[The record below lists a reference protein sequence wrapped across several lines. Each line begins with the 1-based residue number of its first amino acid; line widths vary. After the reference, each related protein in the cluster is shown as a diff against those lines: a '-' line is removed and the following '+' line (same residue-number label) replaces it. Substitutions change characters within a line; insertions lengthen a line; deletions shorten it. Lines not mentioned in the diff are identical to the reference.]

1 MSDRPLLVGMGRSVY
16 VRIALLTALEKGLAL
31 DRQELDP
38 FLEGGPPE
46 AFLRLNPFG
55 KIPVLRHG
63 DLVLYETQAVTAYL
77 DEAFPGPSLQPAAP
91 AGRAR
96 MRQIQGI
103 VDSFAYRPMVW
114 GVYVALHEKSGDAA
128 ALQRA
133 LFESGRA
140 LAALESLAG
149 EPWLLGQ
156 ALTLAD
162 CHLAPVIGYL
172 GKEPQGR
179 ALLEKAPRL
188 QAWWERCVAR
198 PGWAAILENR

>member
-1 MSDRPLLVGMGRSVY
+1 MSDQPLLIGMGRSVY
-16 VRIALLTALEKGLAL
+16 VRVALLAALEKGVAL
-31 DRQELDP
+31 ERQELDP
-38 FLEGGPPE
+38 FLDGGPPE

-55 KIPVLRHG
+55 KIPVLRRG
-63 DLVLYETQAVTAYL
+63 ALTLYETQAVAAYL
-77 DEAFPGPSLQPAAP
+77 DEAFPGPALQPTTA

-114 GVYVALHEKSGDAA
+114 GVYVALHEKAGDAA

-133 LFESGRA
+133 LFDSERA
-140 LAALESLAG
+140 LLALESLASS
-149 EPWLLGQ
+149 PWLLGE

-172 GKEPQGR
+172 AKEPQGR
-179 ALLEKAPRL
+179 ALLAKAPAL
-188 QAWWERCVAR
+188 QAWWTRCAERS
-198 PGWAAILENR
+198 GWAEVLGI